1 MFGSLSGATAG
12 GPNGLASFHLSVP
25 PKLNFRFSLE
35 TNMKQERLQDHL
47 QTAREVAETLRLTDR
62 RIRQLAYEGKIKSPA
77 RGLYDITWAIHYV
90 AAQAAAPERLKELN
104 SPELMVAWSWSFD
117 FVINKMPI
125 DSENLELFVG
135 LFERNGISR
144 DNALITLGK
153 AMAFVR

>member
-1 MFGSLSGATAG
+1 
-12 GPNGLASFHLSVP
+12 
-25 PKLNFRFSLE
+25 
-35 TNMKQERLQDHL
+35 MKQERLQDHL